1 MGGAY
6 PASTLKWQIP
16 VTGLT
21 KNSLILLGLPV
32 RLIKVRATKWRS
44 LARGPSN

>member
-6 PASTLKWQIP
+6 PASTPKRQIP

-32 RLIKVRATKWRS
+32 RLIKITATKWRS
-44 LARGPSN
+44 LARGLST